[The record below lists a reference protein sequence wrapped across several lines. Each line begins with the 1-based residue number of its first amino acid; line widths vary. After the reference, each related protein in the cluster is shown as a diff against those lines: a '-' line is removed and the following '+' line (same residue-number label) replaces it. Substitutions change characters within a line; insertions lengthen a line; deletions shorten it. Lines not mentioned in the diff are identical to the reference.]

1 MYDSKLM
8 INRIKSIKKEQKLS
22 NERLSVLSGVP
33 KGTLAKILG
42 SETRDPQI
50 SNIIK
55 ISQALGVSAD
65 YIIFGETQNL
75 KKSPPP
81 LSAEEKMI
89 IDSYRKFNTDGK
101 KHLIEQIT
109 MMNTSGLYNEDKVI
123 KIVARTGH
131 TTSTVPENLDD
142 FPDAPDTI

>member
-1 MYDSKLM
+1 MSREYIASVLKRLRQNSGLTADQVGKM
-8 INRIKSIKKEQKLS
+8 INKSGKTVNAWENSHGQPDAEILIQLCDIYNVDNILNEFRDIPKIK
-22 NERLSVLSGVP
+22 N
-33 KGTLAKILG
+33 
-42 SETRDPQI
+42 
-50 SNIIK
+50 
-55 ISQALGVSAD
+55 
-65 YIIFGETQNL
+65 
-75 KKSPPP
+75 PP
-81 LSAEEKMI
+81 LTAEEKMI

-109 MMNTSGLYNEDKVI
+109 MMNKSGLYNEDKVI